1 MALQPLFF
9 GWETDKLVFVVWQG
23 RCPGR
28 AQKFTVGK
36 NEVWEALEYPG
47 YRTVWT
53 EKERPGSIL
62 FPLTPNCVLLSKVPH
77 PSGPVSHL
85 INRDEGKNVDR
96 EMVWGMPVTPAPGR
110 FTLMT

>member
-62 FPLTPNCVLLSKVPH
+62 LPLTPNCVLLSKVPH
-77 PSGPVSHL
+77 PSGPLFPISSIETRVKMSIERWCGVCL
-85 INRDEGKNVDR
+85 
-96 EMVWGMPVTPAPGR
+96 
-110 FTLMT
+110 

>member
-62 FPLTPNCVLLSKVPH
+62 LPLTPNCVLLSKVPH
-77 PSGPVSHL
+77 PLFYSHNTQML
-85 INRDEGKNVDR
+85 TPTQVY
-96 EMVWGMPVTPAPGR
+96 VPQMPLLPTTFPQ
-110 FTLMT
+110 